1 MEWNFKNLWIFYS
14 STNSH
19 SIGPVIYYI
28 ILYPV
33 FIQNFSLVSLMS
45 YFLWIM
51 MQTRFTHFISFW
63 CLLNFFFSVTAHS
76 LLFSQGVSALFSFH
90 ILCWVSCTVEWS
102 FPVSCSTWF
111 SASYINWHTGKL
123 STGLEVWR
131 VG

>member
-76 LLFSQGVSALFSFH
+76 LLFSQGVSALLSFH

-111 SASYINWHTGKL
+111 SVSYINWHTGKL

-131 VG
+131 VD